1 MEILKL
7 ISSQFILDYIDFKNK
22 SLEAEEYRDS
32 LIRMFTKHLFK
43 YLDSGEISDTYFPFI
58 NIPKEVLL
66 TKEYN
71 IKNFE
76 RSLLK
81 DIVDAS
87 TNKIYAYDLAEKLYA
102 FIVNRGFD
110 PYAVRDAILFKGE
123 DVALSDD
130 LKDKR
135 LFTQDKILEAKLA
148 FYESL
153 LGYKGLEEHIN
164 FIAVRDKVDNVY
176 EIADILADEIRNYAN
191 DNDLT
196 IDDKN
201 LLYEVYKNVQ

>member
-1 MEILKL
+1 MESLKL
-7 ISSQFILDYIDFKNK
+7 ISSQFMLDYIEFKNK
-22 SLEAEEYRDS
+22 ELDGENYRDS
-32 LIRMFTKHLFK
+32 LIKMFTKYLFK
-43 YLDSGEISDTYFPFI
+43 YLDVGEVCDTYFPFI
-58 NIPKEVLL
+58 SIPKEVLL
-66 TKEYN
+66 NKEYN

-123 DVALSDD
+123 DVVLSDNE
-130 LKDKR
+130 KDKNI
-135 LFTQDKILEAKLA
+135 FTQDKILGAKLA

-164 FIAVRDKVDNVY
+164 FIAVRDKVDNIY
-176 EIADILADEIRNYAN
+176 EIADIMADEIRNFVN
-191 DNDLT
+191 NNDLT

-201 LLYEVYKNVQ
+201 LLYEVYSV